1 MGMIEIK
8 GKYGTA
14 KVFTENVEEG
24 TQRQIFEVLNESF
37 IEGSKVRI
45 MPDTHVGKGAVIGTT
60 MTITDK
66 VVPNL
71 VGVDIGCGMHCVKL
85 DVQAEAID
93 FGKLDEVIRKYVPS
107 GQNARDKM
115 HTFAKEVNLDGVRA
129 PFNRGRAENSI
140 GTLGGGNHFL
150 EVAQGADGSVYLV
163 IHSGSRHLGKQVAEH
178 YQKVAVKRAEDRS
191 EGVQAIVDKLKAEGR
206 HREIE
211 GAVSEYKRS
220 VGVVNRMLAY
230 VTGSDMDDYLN
241 DLRIAQHYALTNRR
255 AMAYEVME
263 NMGWAEVERFDTIH
277 NYVDLEHMILRK
289 GAISAQEGERV
300 IIPLNM
306 RDGSIIAV
314 GKGNPDWNYSG
325 PHGAGRIM
333 SRSKAKEAVKIEDFK
348 ETMEGIWST
357 SVLESTLD
365 ESPFAYKPMEEILG
379 NITETV
385 DVLEVIKPL
394 YNFKAN

>member
-1 MGMIEIK
+1 MGMIELK

-14 KVFTENVEEG
+14 KVFTENVEEA
-24 TQRQIFEVLNESF
+24 TQKQIIEVMNESF
-37 IEGSKVRI
+37 IGGSKVRI
-45 MPDTHVGKGAVIGTT
+45 MPDTHVGKGSVIGTT

-85 DVQAEAID
+85 DVRAEDID
-93 FGKLDEVIRKYVPS
+93 FGKLDEVIRTYVPS
-107 GQNARDKM
+107 GQNARNSM
-115 HTFAKEVNLDGVRA
+115 HVFAKEVDLDGVRA

-140 GTLGGGNHFL
+140 GTLGGGNHFV
-150 EVAQGADGSVYLV
+150 ECAQGADGSVYLV

-178 YQKVAVKRAEDRS
+178 YQKVAVTRLEDRS
-191 EGVQAIVDKLKAEGR
+191 EGVQAIVEQLKAEGR

-211 GAVSEYKRS
+211 GAVSEFKRS
-220 VGVVNRMLAY
+220 TGVVNRMLAY

-241 DLRIAQHYALTNRR
+241 DLGIAQHYALTNRK
-255 AMAYEVME
+255 AMAYEIMR
-263 NMGWAEVERFDTIH
+263 NMGWGEVERFDTIH
-277 NYVDLEHMILRK
+277 NYVDLDNMILRK
-289 GAISAQEGERV
+289 GAISAQLGEVV

-314 GKGNPDWNYSG
+314 GKGNEDWNYSG

-333 SRSKAKEAVKIEDFK
+333 SRSKAKDMVKFDDFK
-348 ETMEGIWST
+348 KTMEGVWST
-357 SVLESTLD
+357 SVLESTVD

-385 DVLEVIKPL
+385 DVIEVIKPL